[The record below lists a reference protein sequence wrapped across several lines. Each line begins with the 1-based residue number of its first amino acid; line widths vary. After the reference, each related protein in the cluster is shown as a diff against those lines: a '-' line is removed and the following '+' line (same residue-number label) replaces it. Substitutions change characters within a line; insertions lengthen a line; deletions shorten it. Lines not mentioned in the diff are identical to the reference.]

1 MSLEFE
7 RRLAGDQKRIEEA
20 LGAIFREDDRYA
32 DLQEAMEYSLMAG
45 GKRVRPVLTLECC
58 RLCGG
63 DPERALPFACGVEMV
78 HTYSLI
84 HDDLPCMD
92 DDDLRRGRPTNHRVY
107 GEATA
112 VLAGD
117 GLLTAAFQMLTARR
131 DLLSPE
137 QMAEGVDCL
146 SRAAGPSGMVGGQVL
161 DMAGEGRSLS
171 LSELELLQ
179 SLKTGALI
187 SAAAELGCEAVWIM
201 DDDTLPEPDALAALL
216 AADAAHGDGYGW
228 LSSRALAPDGT
239 DQPMNLQRKTMY
251 RDIDGF
257 DAAEVPAVM
266 ASFVSLFLRTE
277 AVRQFGLPIAEFFIW
292 SDDWE
297 YTRRISRAKPCYV
310 IPASRV
316 VHAMQN
322 PGVVNIARDVPARWA
337 RYRYFYRND
346 VVLYR
351 REGLSG
357 WLWLLAK
364 DSWHT
369 VQVLRDRQGCRAER
383 IKIIWKGF
391 AAGVRFRP
399 QIPYLP

>member
-1 MSLEFE
+1 MLDARNVTAIVVTYNRLPLLKQCLAALRAQTVQGFTVLLVDNASTDGTADYIKTLAMPGLIQKDSALE
-7 RRLAGDQKRIEEA
+7 RRFGRVMGEEPTPTAAETILAGLMPRYERYHGVRIP
-20 LGAIFREDDRYA
+20 
-32 DLQEAMEYSLMAG
+32 QEA
-45 GKRVRPVLTLECC
+45 
-58 RLCGG
+58 
-63 DPERALPFACGVEMV
+63 
-78 HTYSLI
+78 I
-84 HDDLPCMD
+84 
-92 DDDLRRGRPTNHRVY
+92 
-107 GEATA
+107 
-112 VLAGD
+112 
-117 GLLTAAFQMLTARR
+117 
-131 DLLSPE
+131 
-137 QMAEGVDCL
+137 
-146 SRAAGPSGMVGGQVL
+146 RAAV
-161 DMAGEGRSLS
+161 
-171 LSELELLQ
+171 
-179 SLKTGALI
+179 
-187 SAAAELGCEAVWIM
+187 ELGCEAVWIM

-216 AADAAHGDGYGW
+216 AADAAHGDGCGW

-277 AVRQFGLPIAEFFIW
+277 TVRQFGLPIAEFFIW